1 MNEEVVV
8 VSKTIGGRI
17 LSLETGRIGRQANAT
32 VICRY
37 GDTMVLS
44 AVTMASTPREG
55 GDFFPLTVD
64 YREPQYAAGKFPGGF
79 FKREGRPSEKEI
91 LTSRCIDRPMRPL
104 FPEGFMNEVQ
114 VQLKVLSYDR
124 ENDPDICAMIAAFA
138 SLEISDIPFNGPVAA
153 VRIGRNDG
161 QFVINPT
168 TAQMETGTVNLT
180 IAGTRDAINMVEG
193 GANEEPEDVILQAL
207 DIAQE
212 VLREVAGLIEELK
225 QRCGKPKIQ
234 FEPPAVDEKLQ
245 TRVRELAYDRIKTAH
260 VIPEKLERQSA
271 LDAILE
277 DVKLQVLTEME
288 TEFQAAIGRGEIAAD
303 DLEAGVQHKKRLAE
317 SEKKIAGVVHDLE
330 REILRRRTLDEG
342 LRSDGRRTTEIRPIT
357 CEINIIPRAHGSALF
372 TRGQTQALCA
382 TTLGTISDEQ
392 KIDGLLPEYY
402 KKFLLHY
409 NFPSFSVGEVRPI
422 RGPGRREIGHGA
434 LAERALKPVLPH
446 PDDFPYTIRVV
457 SEILESNGSSSMASV
472 CGGSLSL
479 MDAGVPI
486 RAAVAGIAMGL
497 ISEDGRYAI
506 LSDILGV
513 EDHLGDMDFKV
524 AGTRQGITAFQMD
537 LKIGGISRDIMAQ
550 ALEQARQGRLH
561 ILDIMEQAM
570 AAPRPDISPF
580 APRIQ
585 VINIP
590 VDKIRDVIGPGGKM
604 IRKII
609 SETGAKI
616 DIDDEGRVVIAA
628 TDSESGLKAR
638 QWIEYLSEEVEVG
651 KIYKGKV
658 TRLVN
663 FGAFVEILPGQ
674 EGLVH
679 ISALAPHRVNN
690 VEDVVKEGDE
700 IDVKVIEIDD
710 FGRINLSKRDADV
723 ELGRIPARSAGE
735 HPDRAGDRGRGGESS
750 RSGDRGR
757 GNRGH
762 GGGSGDRGR
771 GGSRSGGG
779 SHSRGGGGHR

>member
-1 MNEEVVV
+1 
-8 VSKTIGGRI
+8 I
-17 LSLETGRIGRQANAT
+17 
-32 VICRY
+32 
-37 GDTMVLS
+37 
-44 AVTMASTPREG
+44 
-55 GDFFPLTVD
+55 
-64 YREPQYAAGKFPGGF
+64 
-79 FKREGRPSEKEI
+79 
-91 LTSRCIDRPMRPL
+91 
-104 FPEGFMNEVQ
+104 
-114 VQLKVLSYDR
+114 
-124 ENDPDICAMIAAFA
+124 
-138 SLEISDIPFNGPVAA
+138 
-153 VRIGRNDG
+153 
-161 QFVINPT
+161 
-168 TAQMETGTVNLT
+168 
-180 IAGTRDAINMVEG
+180 
-193 GANEEPEDVILQAL
+193 
-207 DIAQE
+207 
-212 VLREVAGLIEELK
+212 
-225 QRCGKPKIQ
+225 
-234 FEPPAVDEKLQ
+234 
-245 TRVRELAYDRIKTAH
+245 
-260 VIPEKLERQSA
+260 
-271 LDAILE
+271 AIL
-277 DVKLQVLTEME
+277 
-288 TEFQAAIGRGEIAAD
+288 
-303 DLEAGVQHKKRLAE
+303 
-317 SEKKIAGVVHDLE
+317 VHDLE

-342 LRSDGRRTTEIRPIT
+342 LRSDNRRTTDIRPIA
-357 CEINIIPRAHGSALF
+357 CDINLIPRAHGSALF
-372 TRGQTQALCA
+372 TRGQTQALCT

-392 KIDGLLPEYY
+392 KIDGLLPEFY

-434 LAERALKPVLPH
+434 LAERALKPVLPN

-457 SEILESNGSSSMASV
+457 SEVLESNGSSSMASV

-497 ISEDGRYAI
+497 ISENGAYAV

-537 LKIGGISRDIMAQ
+537 LKIGGVSRALMAQ

-561 ILDIMEQAM
+561 ILDIMDQAL

-585 VINIP
+585 VITIP

-628 TDSESGLKAR
+628 TDSAGGTKAR
-638 QWIEYLSEEVEVG
+638 EWIEYLSEEVEVG

-679 ISALAPHRVNN
+679 ISALADHRVNR
-690 VEDVVKEGDE
+690 VEDVVHEGDE
-700 IDVKVIEIDD
+700 IEVKVIEIDD
-710 FGRINLSKRDADV
+710 FGRINLSKRDADID
-723 ELGRIPARSAGE
+723 LGRIQPRSGGE
-735 HPDRAGDRGRGGESS
+735 HS
-750 RSGDRGR
+750 RSGGERHER
-757 GNRGH
+757 SGNRGH
-762 GGGSGDRGR
+762 GG
-771 GGSRSGGG
+771 
-779 SHSRGGGGHR
+779 RGGGGGGGDRG